1 MKAFA
6 YAVLL
11 ATAVGGAVAPA
22 SACTRVV
29 YLGENQ
35 DVITARSM
43 DWQSD
48 IATNLWVLPRGI
60 ARTGQAGRDSIHWK
74 AKYGSVVASGF
85 DISTTDGLNEAGL
98 SANLLWLVE
107 SEYPAQRGR
116 KPGLAISLWA
126 QYMLD
131 NFATV
136 AEAVA
141 ALEREPYALVT
152 DDLPGES
159 RQATLHLALSDASG
173 DSAIVEYIGGKQVI
187 HHDRAYQVM
196 TNSPVFNQQ
205 LALNAYWQQIGGTG
219 MLPGT
224 NRSADRFAR
233 ASFYINAIPKSEDPV
248 VALASVFSVIRNV
261 SVPYGITTPDQPNI
275 SSTRWR
281 TVADH
286 KRRLYFFE
294 SALTPNTFWVDL
306 NKVDFAVGAQ
316 VLKLDLG
323 RDQRNVFA
331 GDALGQ
337 FQPSAPFAFLGTGD

>member
-1 MKAFA
+1 MRLGAA
-6 YAVLL
+6 SS
-11 ATAVGGAVAPA
+11 TAGG
-22 SACTRVV
+22 TRSS
-29 YLGENQ
+29 
-35 DVITARSM
+35 ITR
-43 DWQSD
+43 
-48 IATNLWVLPRGI
+48 
-60 ARTGQAGRDSIHWK
+60 
-74 AKYGSVVASGF
+74 
-85 DISTTDGLNEAGL
+85 LNEAGL

-205 LALNAYWQQIGGTG
+205 LALNTYWQQIGGTV
-219 MLPGT
+219 MLP
-224 NRSADRFAR
+224 SA
-233 ASFYINAIPKSEDPV
+233 
-248 VALASVFSVIRNV
+248 
-261 SVPYGITTPDQPNI
+261 
-275 SSTRWR
+275 
-281 TVADH
+281 
-286 KRRLYFFE
+286 
-294 SALTPNTFWVDL
+294 FW
-306 NKVDFAVGAQ
+306 
-316 VLKLDLG
+316 
-323 RDQRNVFA
+323 
-331 GDALGQ
+331 
-337 FQPSAPFAFLGTGD
+337 